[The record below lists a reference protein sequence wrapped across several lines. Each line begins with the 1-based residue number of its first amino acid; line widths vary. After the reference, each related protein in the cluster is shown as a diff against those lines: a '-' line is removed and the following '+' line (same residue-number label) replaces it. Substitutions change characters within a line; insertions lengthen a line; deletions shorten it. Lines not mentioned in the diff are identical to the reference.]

1 MVDDQRG
8 ELSSKASSPGKPD
21 GLSTDLGTSQAVS
34 ATDIEPGYIIG
45 DVISHGATTVCPE
58 PPLGPLRN
66 ERARGRWA
74 TDGKCRHD
82 GRGTA
87 GSHLT
92 DARSPGSRLNSEDE
106 TAARIIDL
114 IRKSGHVY
122 GTMSLA
128 CAGTCGVRRS
138 AIDGSGGS
146 DMFLGCR
153 TLAIS

>member
-8 ELSSKASSPGKPD
+8 ELAGRASSPKKPD

-34 ATDIEPGYIIG
+34 ATDVEPGYIIG

-58 PPLGPLRN
+58 PPLGLLRN
-66 ERARGRWA
+66 ERARGRRA
-74 TDGKCRHD
+74 TDGRCRHD

-87 GSHLT
+87 GSQLT
-92 DARSPGSRLNSEDE
+92 DARSPGPRLNSEDE
-106 TAARIIDL
+106 TAAGILDL
-114 IRKSGHVY
+114 VRESGRAY
-122 GTMSLA
+122 GTNSPA
-128 CAGTCGVRRS
+128 FAGTSGVSRS

-153 TLAIS
+153 TLALS

>member
-8 ELSSKASSPGKPD
+8 ELAGRASSPRKPD
-21 GLSTDLGTSQAVS
+21 GLSTDLGTSHAVS
-34 ATDIEPGYIIG
+34 AADLEPGYIIG

-58 PPLGPLRN
+58 PPLGLLRN
-66 ERARGRWA
+66 ERARGRRA
-74 TDGKCRHD
+74 TDGRCRHD
-82 GRGTA
+82 GRGSA

-106 TAARIIDL
+106 TAAGIIDL
-114 IRKSGHVY
+114 VRESGHVY
-122 GTMSLA
+122 GTKSPA
-128 CAGTCGVRRS
+128 CAGTFDGFRS

-153 TLAIS
+153 TLALS